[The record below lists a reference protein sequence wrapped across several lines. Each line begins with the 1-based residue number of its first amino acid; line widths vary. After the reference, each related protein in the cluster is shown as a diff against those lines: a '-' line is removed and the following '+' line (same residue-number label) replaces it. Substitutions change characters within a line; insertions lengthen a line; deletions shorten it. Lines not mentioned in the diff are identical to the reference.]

1 MKKRIDVVL
10 TMVFV
15 SLVMWS
21 GCKKSSTEP
30 SPVTT
35 GTLSMGA
42 AYTKNVVPP
51 GAFMKTTGISSPAI
65 VDSIKITRARFVL
78 RDIKFKTVEEDSM
91 NFKSSPMLLE
101 LELTGTMQS
110 VGAINARFAT
120 YRRIEFDV
128 HRVETKDLAGLSQ
141 ADSAK
146 FADFLAGEKYS
157 IIIDGTVYKTGQSG
171 QAFTYRSKVDA
182 QQKVDLIP
190 NLVVSE
196 SSPTVNATIMISSA
210 NWFTSAGALVDPI
223 DTNSEGIINENL
235 KNSIKV
241 FKDNDKNGSKD
252 GG

>member
-1 MKKRIDVVL
+1 
-10 TMVFV
+10 
-15 SLVMWS
+15 MWS

-42 AYTKNVVPP
+42 AYTKNVVS
-51 GAFMKTTGISSPAI
+51 GSALMKTAGITSPAA

-91 NFKSSPMLLE
+91 NFKSSPMVLE
-101 LELTGTMQS
+101 LELSGTMQN
-110 VGAINARFAT
+110 VGVSNARFAT

-128 HRVETKDLAGLSQ
+128 HRVEAKDLAGLSQ

-146 FADFLAGEKYS
+146 FADFLAGQKYS
-157 IIIDGTVYKTGQSG
+157 IIIDGTVYKTGQPG

-182 QQKVDLIP
+182 QQKVDLTP
-190 NLVVSE
+190 NLVVTE
-196 SSPTVNATIMISSA
+196 ASPTVNATIMISSA
-210 NWFTSAGALVDPI
+210 NWFTGAGALVDPV
-223 DTNSEGIINENL
+223 DTNNEGIIDENL

-241 FKDNDKNGSKD
+241 FKDNDKDGSKD

>member
-1 MKKRIDVVL
+1 MKKPINIILTVVI
-10 TMVFV
+10 V
-15 SLVMWS
+15 SVVTWS
-21 GCKKSSTEP
+21 GCKKSSTDP

-42 AYTKNVVPP
+42 AYTKNVVSG
-51 GAFMKTTGISSPAI
+51 GALMKTEGVTSPAA

-91 NFKSSPMLLE
+91 NFKSSPMVLE
-101 LELTGTMQS
+101 LDLTGTMQS
-110 VGAINARFAT
+110 VGVSNVRFAT

-128 HRVETKDLAGLSQ
+128 HRVEAKDLTGLSQ

-157 IIIDGTVYKTGQSG
+157 VIIDGTVYKTGQSG
-171 QAFTYRSKVDA
+171 QAFTYRSKIDA
-182 QQKVDLIP
+182 RQKVDLTP
-190 NLVVSE
+190 NLVVTE
-196 SSPTVNATIMISSA
+196 ASPTVNATIMISSA
-210 NWFTSAGALVDPI
+210 NWFTGTGALVDPT

-241 FKDNDKNGSKD
+241 FKDNDKDGSKD

>member
-1 MKKRIDVVL
+1 MEKNSNVVL
-10 TMVFV
+10 AMVV
-15 SLVMWS
+15 ASLVLWS

-30 SPVTT
+30 SPATS

-51 GAFMKTTGISSPAI
+51 GAFMKTRGISSPAI

-91 NFKSSPMLLE
+91 NFKSSPMVLE
-101 LELTGTMQS
+101 LELSGTMQN
-110 VGAINARFAT
+110 VGVSNARFAT

-128 HRVETKDLAGLSQ
+128 HRVEAKDLAGLSQ

-146 FADFLAGEKYS
+146 FADFLAGQRYS
-157 IIIDGTVYKTGQSG
+157 IIIDGTVYKTGQPG

-182 QQKVDLIP
+182 QQKVDLTP
-190 NLVVSE
+190 NLVVTE
-196 SSPTVNATIMISSA
+196 ASPTVNATIMISSA
-210 NWFTSAGALVDPI
+210 NWFTSAGALVDPV
-223 DTNSEGIINENL
+223 DTNNEGIIDENL

-241 FKDNDKNGSKD
+241 FKDNDKDGSKD